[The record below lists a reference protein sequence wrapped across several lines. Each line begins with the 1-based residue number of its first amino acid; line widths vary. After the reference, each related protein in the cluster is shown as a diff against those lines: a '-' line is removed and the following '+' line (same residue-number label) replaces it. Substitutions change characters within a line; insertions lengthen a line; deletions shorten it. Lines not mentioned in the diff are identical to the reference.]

1 MDLDI
6 YDILDEI
13 VDFIKDYWKPILIFT
28 FLVLTGIA
36 AILYQTIDELE
47 ETEQQVKGEST
58 EGIIDTFAKTGEETS
73 DSISDPGARAIYK
86 FLWVLLGIFLVL
98 IIIITIGKAFEPIIT
113 ALNPVNIARNFR

>member
-1 MDLDI
+1 MLDV
-6 YDILDEI
+6 YDIIDEV
-13 VDFIKDYWKPILIFT
+13 VDFVKDHWKPILVFV
-28 FLVLTGIA
+28 FLVLTGVA
-36 AILYQTIDELE
+36 AILYQTINELE
-47 ETEQQVKGEST
+47 KTEQQVKEGST